1 MSFFHSNLQDESFQN
16 WLNLTE
22 RQNSDCIVPHLFQY
36 WANRFPEKKAMVDY
50 RDQNEI
56 SKSLTFFQLQQ
67 RMDALSQFFLGE
79 LERGSCQKN
88 DRALVFLKPCLEF
101 PAVVFSLFKVGIVPI
116 FIDPAMPRQ
125 EFLKAIQLH
134 RPKILIGENITT
146 WFARYYAESFQ
157 NLEIIITK
165 NPVKISSFWP
175 ARFITDLATIF
186 SQVEKTQRQFPS
198 INQNNLAAILYTSG
212 STGIAKG
219 VPYTHAMFW
228 EQTKELGKIFNLLP
242 EDTDYPGFPLFSLF
256 TLCLGMQSGITN
268 IDPRKPSKTNG
279 EVVANDLQ
287 KHSITFAA
295 GSPAIWEKVLTTNRV
310 FPKLKYLVMF
320 GAPVTIKMHEQW
332 SNLLPQGSTYAP
344 YGATEALPVAM
355 MSGRQIIQFTKS
367 STLKGQGTCVGQCA
381 PSMSIAI
388 APIHKHAPIMNT
400 TDLLPPLH
408 VGEICVS
415 GPVVSNHYVG
425 LEKETLESKF
435 NDESGRRWHRMGD
448 LGYIDQSGQLWFLGR
463 KKQALE
469 TKSLVSNLPNQRI
482 NKLARTC
489 ILASEQVEAT
499 LNYHAKIRRSALV
512 WSSKFKDGPLV
523 PGVAIECY
531 QGLADN
537 RLQKQ
542 EIINE
547 IKDLVKDNPYIKQI
561 ECFHFVKSMP
571 VDVRHNIKI
580 DRQSLQY
587 SFLHQ

>member
-1 MSFFHSNLQDESFQN
+1 MSFFQSSLQDELFQN
-16 WLNLTE
+16 WLDLTE
-22 RQNSDCIVPHLFQY
+22 QENTECIVPNLFKY
-36 WANRFPEKKAMVDY
+36 WVNRFPEKKAMVDY
-50 RDQNEI
+50 RDQ
-56 SKSLTFFQLQQ
+56 SHHPQSLTFIQLQQ
-67 RMDALSQFFLGE
+67 RIDSLSQFFLSQFE
-79 LERGSCQKN
+79 EGSCQIN

-146 WFARYYAESFQ
+146 WFARYYAESFP

-165 NPVKISSFWP
+165 TPKRFGTSWP
-175 ARFITDLATIF
+175 ARFMTDLSTIF
-186 SQVEKTQRQFPS
+186 TLNNSSDMKFNKIDPK
-198 INQNNLAAILYTSG
+198 NLAAILYTSG

-219 VPYTHAMFW
+219 VPYTHSMFW

-242 EDTDYPGFPLFSLF
+242 EDSDYPGFPLFSLF

-268 IDPRKPSKTNG
+268 IDPRRPSKTNG
-279 EVVANDLQ
+279 EVVANDLV
-287 KHSITFAA
+287 KNSITFAA
-295 GSPAIWEKVLTTNRV
+295 GSPAIWERVLATNRV
-310 FPKLKYLVMF
+310 FPQLKYLVMF
-320 GAPVTIKMHEQW
+320 GAPVAIKMHEQW
-332 SNLLPQGSTYAP
+332 STLLPQGSTYAP

-388 APIHKHAPIMNT
+388 APIHKHTPVMNT
-400 TDLLPPLH
+400 ADLLPPLH

-435 NDESGRRWHRMGD
+435 NDEIGRGWHRMGD
-448 LGYIDQSGQLWFLGR
+448 LGYLDQSGQLWFLGR

-469 TKSLVSNLPNQRI
+469 TKPSSQNLPSHRM
-482 NKLARTC
+482 ARTT

-499 LNYHAKIRRSALV
+499 LNYHEKIRRSALV
-512 WSSKFKDGPLV
+512 WSSKNKDGPLV
-523 PGVAIECY
+523 PAVAIECY
-531 QGLADN
+531 EGLADN

-542 EIINE
+542 EIIKE
-547 IKDLVKDNPYIKQI
+547 IKELFRDNPYIKQI
-561 ECFHFVKSMP
+561 ECYHFVKSMP